1 MTRAGAFRRRRLAA
15 LIAAILG
22 GIASLVGAALDPHA
36 FFPAWLAAF
45 SYWLSLPL
53 GALALLLIHNLTGGE
68 WHAVARAPLAAAT
81 ALMPLFILAF
91 LPILIG
97 LHDLYPWTQAQ
108 FDSVANRW
116 YLNLDFFGI
125 RAGIYF
131 LVWNF
136 FAFWQLRVAAAVPRS
151 QLLSAFGLILLA
163 ISVTWAAIDWIMS
176 IEPDWFSSIFG
187 MIIGSGEFVLALAF
201 ALVVIVAF
209 RGDEGLPER
218 EEAVRRHLANLAT
231 IFLAVDIFWAYSS
244 FSQWLIVWEE
254 NLTSEIPWYLERLR
268 PFWRAVVL
276 ALVFLNLLVPLFAL
290 VWTSAKRRPALV
302 RNVCISVLIGGALQ
316 SWWLIL
322 PHFPGHDGLIWLAPA
337 TMIALGGLW
346 LWLFL
351 WRLEHGRWFTATHRA
366 TLNGARS

>member
-1 MTRAGAFRRRRLAA
+1 MTRAEAFRRWRLAA

-68 WHAVARAPLAAAT
+68 WQAVARAPLAAAAT
-81 ALMPLFILAF
+81 LMPLFILAF

-97 LHDLYPWTQAQ
+97 LHDLYPWTQARS
-108 FDSVANRW
+108 DSLANRW

-125 RAGIYF
+125 RAALYF
-131 LVWNF
+131 LIWNF

-163 ISVTWAAIDWIMS
+163 ISVTWAAIDWVMS
-176 IEPDWFSSIFG
+176 IEPDWFSSVFG
-187 MIIGSGEFVLALAF
+187 MMIGSNEFVLALAF
-201 ALVVIVAF
+201 ALVAIVAF
-209 RGDEGLPER
+209 RGADGLPER
-218 EEAVRRHLANLAT
+218 EEAFQRHLANLAT
-231 IFLAVDIFWAYSS
+231 ILLAVDIFWAYTS
-244 FSQWLIVWEE
+244 FSQWLIIWEE

-276 ALVFLNLLVPLFAL
+276 VVVFLNLAVPLFAL
-290 VWTSAKRRPALV
+290 VWTPATRRPALV
-302 RNVCISVLIGGALQ
+302 RNVCISRLIGGALH

-322 PHFPGHDGLIWLAPA
+322 PHFPGREGMIWLAPA
-337 TMIALGGLW
+337 TMTALGGLW
-346 LWLFL
+346 VWLFL
-351 WRLEHGRWFTATHRA
+351 WRLERGRWLAAPHNA
-366 TLNGARS
+366 TLTGAKS